1 MAGRAPR
8 AGQLIGM
15 GSSIVGF
22 VVLGLVFGWWA
33 DNAFD
38 TTPVFILIGLALGVL
53 GAIVSSVM
61 QFRTYMKD

>member
-1 MAGRAPR
+1 MAGKAPKSRAADRHGIQHCRLRGAR
-8 AGQLIGM
+8 AR
-15 GSSIVGF
+15 V
-22 VVLGLVFGWWA
+22 GWWA

-38 TTPVFILIGLALGVL
+38 TTPVYILIGLALGVL

>member
-22 VVLGLVFGWWA
+22 VVLGLVLGWWA
-33 DNAFD
+33 DNALD

>member
-1 MAGRAPR
+1 MADRTPR

-22 VVLGLVFGWWA
+22 VVLGLVLGWWA

-53 GAIVSSVM
+53 GAVLSSVM
-61 QFRTYMKD
+61 QFSTYRKD

>member
-1 MAGRAPR
+1 
-8 AGQLIGM
+8 M

-22 VVLGLVFGWWA
+22 VVLGLVLGWWA